1 MKMVDG
7 RRHLRTIGTF
17 AGDGGR
23 ELGISLP
30 HFQFERLAPNGEIPL
45 ERLDLRGLRRRKIE
59 VPMHRGMKRS
69 ATAVGGRQDAR
80 AAGNLEGAT
89 DLLETAV
96 TVDPRN
102 RQAFLALA
110 EVAEA
115 RDLPGKAIR
124 LYREALLLEPNDTAA
139 LRGQGEAL
147 VRKGAV
153 NLAQQNLVKIK
164 ALCKGSCPDAGAL
177 AGVIAK
183 GPPITTAAASPPPE
197 KVAEANN

>member
-1 MKMVDG
+1 MRVSSVAVAAA
-7 RRHLRTIGTF
+7 LTF
-17 AGDGGR
+17 AS
-23 ELGISLP
+23 ISASLHGQRP
-30 HFQFERLAPNGEIPL
+30 DDQIDP
-45 ERLDLRGLRRRKIE
+45 
-59 VPMHRGMKRS
+59 RS
-69 ATAVGGRQDAR
+69 AQLVAQAR
-80 AAGNLEGAT
+80 AARSAGDLDGAT

-102 RQAFLALA
+102 RQAFLSLA

-153 NLAQQNLVKIK
+153 NLAQQNLAKIK
-164 ALCKGSCPDAGAL
+164 SLCKGACPDAGAL

-197 KVAEANN
+197 KVAEAKN